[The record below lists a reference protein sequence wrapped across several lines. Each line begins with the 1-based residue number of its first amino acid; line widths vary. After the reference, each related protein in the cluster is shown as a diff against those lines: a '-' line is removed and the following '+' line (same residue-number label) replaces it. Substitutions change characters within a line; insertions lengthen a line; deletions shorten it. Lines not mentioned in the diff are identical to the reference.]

1 MSVAV
6 RPDGTIA
13 TYEHMFAYATDG
25 DSFLAP
31 ADQPTLLL
39 DGHRSKLAQC
49 VLRFPPASF
58 LHLNRKL

>member
-1 MSVAV
+1 
-6 RPDGTIA
+6 
-13 TYEHMFAYATDG
+13 MFAYATDG